1 MQPLVCASHTRA
13 GAAEAPEGT
22 HTHSFPG
29 KVIELFSFSSEE
41 KAPSIE
47 RMYSQ
52 DLGIVTWASWR
63 DGLYFITVIR
73 NSVASYL
80 ILVKTSADLE
90 DALSR
95 QVIKLMLVLGE
106 RPWFL
111 PTWASLLLP
120 ARVPNMT
127 NDSPQSE

>member
-1 MQPLVCASHTRA
+1 M
-13 GAAEAPEGT
+13 
-22 HTHSFPG
+22 
-29 KVIELFSFSSEE
+29 
-41 KAPSIE
+41 
-47 RMYSQ
+47 MYSQ